1 MTLKSTPQLKEQLI
15 EIRKNLLGDL
25 QKTRETSQNEEF
37 TEFVSDITD
46 DATRSANRQMILNLG
61 EHEREQLKLVEEA
74 LYKIENGGY
83 GICILCENSIP
94 PARLQLVPYAQ
105 YCVECLSQIEKEK
118 KLEIQT
124 RDNGSII

>member
-1 MTLKSTPQLKEQLI
+1 MTLKNMSQLKEQLI
-15 EIRKNLLGDL
+15 KIRKDLLGDL

-46 DATRSANRQMILNLG
+46 DASRSFNRQMILNLG

-83 GICILCENSIP
+83 GVCVLCEKSIP
-94 PARLQLVPYAQ
+94 PARLKLVPFAQ
-105 YCVECLSQIEKEK
+105 YCVECLSQIEKEQ
-118 KLEIQT
+118 KLEIQS
-124 RDNGSII
+124 RDNDSVL